1 MEIDSTALRLQ
12 LNDGS
17 DDEQTEELTR
27 RLRAELLEIEEVRA
41 VNSVRGSQLPDGAKG
56 DPVTLGTLLVTLAAS
71 GGVLTTIVNTVQ
83 SWLSRNEKHSVT
95 VEIGGDKLTITGP
108 SSDEQKNL
116 VDHWIARHTQ
126 EKEQK

>member
-17 DDEQTEELTR
+17 DDEQTEKLTR
-27 RLRAELLEIEEVRA
+27 RLRAELLELDEVKA

-83 SWLSRNEKHSVT
+83 PWLLRNEKHSVT
-95 VEIGGDKLTITGP
+95 VEMAGDKLTISGP
-108 SSDEQKNL
+108 SSDEQKRL
-116 VDHWIARHTQ
+116 VDDWIARHTQ
-126 EKEQK
+126 EKESK